1 MEKSSQRAGLAQF
14 MKMVDFYGMETIS
27 NLNFDTDASDQ
38 FYKIIEKVI
47 SRNNSTQL

>member
-27 NLNFDTDASDQ
+27 NLDFGTDALDQ
-38 FYKIIEKVI
+38 FYKIIEKVV
-47 SRNNSTQL
+47 SRNNSTEL